1 MSEAGGMLS
10 HSSIIAREY
19 GIPAVVSVPGAMSI
33 EDGTQLLVDGYK
45 GEVRRVLDAL

>member
-19 GIPAVVSVPGAMSI
+19 GIPAVVSVPGATSI

-45 GEVRRVLDAL
+45 GEVRRVLDAP